1 MKMNVLHVD
10 ICGMMSKWY
19 LEVNLEPQLLRLK
32 KEKKLCVKSGI

>member
-1 MKMNVLHVD
+1 MKMYVLHVD

-32 KEKKLCVKSGI
+32 EKVMC